1 MRGGG
6 RQCGRVAGPGRRAGR
21 GAGAGL
27 RRIRRAVAD
36 RPAHS
41 AGPGGVRGRSRCA
54 AHPHEPHPPPG
65 RVQLTI
71 LGDTAY
77 GTGELRERLQAD
89 GHTLVIK
96 PPPPRP
102 AIPRGFTIDDFTVY
116 SEAGTA
122 PLPARPPRT
131 PPRPQAGGARR
142 LPPRRP
148 GRGAA
153 ARRAAAA
160 PAWREERRLRRPP
173 AARPTAWL
181 VARGNRRVPY
191 RGVLKNDN
199 WLHHRAAA
207 LNLRRLVNLGL
218 ARTTDGNWALA

>member
-102 AIPRGFTIDDFTVY
+102 AIPGGFTIDDFTVD
-116 SEAGTA
+116 SEAG
-122 PLPARPPRT
+122 PGSCPARLT
-131 PPRPQAGGARR
+131 LTLG
-142 LPPRRP
+142 
-148 GRGAA
+148 
-153 ARRAAAA
+153 
-160 PAWREERRLRRPP
+160 RPP
-173 AARPTAWL
+173 ASDHRHAPLKAPVRRRAPRGRCPTT
-181 VARGNRRVPY
+181 PPPPSPTPPTP
-191 RGVLKNDN
+191 
-199 WLHHRAAA
+199 
-207 LNLRRLVNLGL
+207 
-218 ARTTDGNWALA
+218 TTTPSP